1 MKNSRQFISSPFG
14 GVEGAK
20 FKEWLI
26 IKRYSSTTVA
36 TIIKATE
43 YFNAWSEKENISD
56 VAETTHN
63 DIIAYIQHYNLKGTG
78 KKTTAHYIMH
88 LKKYFDYLI
97 SEGELNDNPCSNI
110 KIKGIKRKVLYDILS
125 MEELEK
131 LYNGYATEIRLE
143 KSETLKSPPPQQIQN
158 LARKRNKIIL
168 GLLIYQAI
176 RSEEIIRLQ
185 TSDIKL
191 REGKI
196 FIPGAKRSNDRTLK
210 LESGQVFD
218 LLDYINDTRKQI
230 LHHRNITE
238 PVQELFLNLG
248 EGKNKSNMFSMLVS
262 HLKQMNSKVKNL
274 DQLRASV
281 IVHWLKLYNLRKVQ
295 IMAGHRYISSTE
307 SYKAN
312 NLDDLKEDIAK
323 FHPF

>member
-1 MKNSRQFISSPFG
+1 MD
-14 GVEGAK
+14 K

-26 IKRYSSTTVA
+26 IKGYTSTTVA

-43 YFNAWSEKENISD
+43 YFLLWSEKENIND
-56 VAETTHN
+56 ITETTHN

-78 KKTTAHYIMH
+78 KKTIAHYIMH
-88 LKKYFDYLI
+88 LKKYFDWLM
-97 SEGELNDNPCSNI
+97 SEGEVTDNPCSSI
-110 KIKGIKRKVLYDILS
+110 KIKGIKRKVLYEILS

-131 LYNGYATEIRLE
+131 LYSDYATEIIIE
-143 KSETLKSPPPQQIQN
+143 KTDQMKCPPPMQLHN

-168 GLLIYQAI
+168 GLFIYQAL

-185 TSDIKL
+185 VSDVKL

-196 FIPGAKRSNDRTLK
+196 FIAGANRSNERTLK
-210 LESGQVFD
+210 LESHQVFD

-230 LHHRNITE
+230 LHHRGITE
-238 PVQELFLNLG
+238 PRQDMFLQLG
-248 EGKNKSNMFSMLVS
+248 EGKNKTNMFGMLLS
-262 HLKQMNSKVKNL
+262 HLKQMNSKVKSI

-295 IMAGHRYISSTE
+295 VMAGHRYISSTE
-307 SYKAN
+307 AYKAN
-312 NLDDLKEDIAK
+312 NLDDLKEDIK
-323 FHPF
+323 NYHPF